1 MARNDD
7 GFRDF
12 VLDQLRDLRG
22 VTCRAMFGGYGL
34 SHRKKFFGIIHESRL
49 YFKVGTDT
57 IEDYTALGM
66 KPFRVSSKLTLRA
79 YYEVPPDVL
88 EDSEAI
94 IQWAK
99 RSAGVSSRVTLKK
112 RGVPRGFV
120 LAFCVLLPLVV
131 RTAWGTDN
139 ANLPLLWRDVSPQTA
154 QGQPLPAK
162 KPWVIR
168 EREIAFDPQLL
179 ALLKNAAA
187 RPHPPIAIDL
197 FQGRTYELDV
207 TSTVSRLSDLS
218 SVRGTLKNTTK
229 TTWALVISGSVVNGS
244 LQVGERLY
252 KVEHVFNGRH
262 RLLEVDPLKMPAD

>member
-1 MARNDD
+1 VARKDD
-7 GFRDF
+7 GFKDF

-22 VTCRAMFGGYGL
+22 VTCRVMFGGYGL
-34 SHRKKFFGIIHESRL
+34 SHRKKFFGIIHKSRL

-57 IEDYTALGM
+57 IEDYKALGM
-66 KPFRVSSKLTLRA
+66 KPFRVTSKLTLKT

-88 EDSEAI
+88 EDTEAI

-99 RSAGVSSRVTLKK
+99 RSAGVSSSDSVK
-112 RGVPRGFV
+112 RRGGLLGLV
-120 LAFCVLLPLVV
+120 LAFCILLPLVV

-139 ANLPLLWRDVSPQTA
+139 ANLPLLWRDISPPTA

-207 TSTVSRLSDLS
+207 SSTVSRLSDLS
-218 SVRGTLKNTTK
+218 SVRGTLKNTPK
-229 TTWALVISGSVVNGS
+229 TTWVLIISGSVVNGS

-252 KVEHVFNGRH
+252 KVEHLFNGRH
-262 RLLEVDPLKMPAD
+262 RLLEVDPLKMPPE